1 MPTAQCRRT
10 ARPSNRAR
18 IARWMRDLMVI
29 RRRANVRRRGD
40 ARGRASARIH
50 LADSSVGDGETVARR
65 AGDAIEATAV
75 PDRPASRARRSR
87 REALAK

>member
-1 MPTAQCRRT
+1 
-10 ARPSNRAR
+10 
-18 IARWMRDLMVI
+18 LVI

-75 PDRPASRARRSR
+75 PGRPASRARRSR